1 MSIIDLKRT
10 WAEIDL
16 EALAH
21 NFHEI
26 KARLKPQTK
35 ICCVVKAD
43 GYGHGAVVLCKE
55 YEELGADW
63 FAVSNL
69 EEASQL
75 RAGGIRLPILI
86 LGYTPPAMAGQLD
99 ALKVSQAVYSLDYAR
114 ELSRCAVR
122 MGVQIKSHI
131 KVDTGMSRIGFFY
144 QHPDQDGKALEEM
157 AAACRLPGLVSE
169 GIFTHFAAAD
179 EGEAGRAYTQ
189 AQYHAFCGAIDALS
203 GRGITFTIRHCANSA
218 AVLDYPEYQLD
229 MVRPGIILYGLSPST
244 QMRCRMDYR
253 PVMTLKSVL
262 SMVKE
267 IQPGVSVSYGR
278 RFTASRPMTVGT
290 VPIGYADGYPRALCD
305 QGAYVLVHGRP
316 VPIIGRI
323 CMDQLMVDP
332 TGLQDVRTEDEV
344 ELFGLGISAG
354 ELAEKLG
361 TISYELLCNV
371 SKRVPRVYWKNGASV
386 ERLDYICDGF
396 E

>member
-1 MSIIDLKRT
+1 
-10 WAEIDL
+10 
-16 EALAH
+16 
-21 NFHEI
+21 
-26 KARLKPQTK
+26 
-35 ICCVVKAD
+35 
-43 GYGHGAVVLCKE
+43 
-55 YEELGADW
+55 
-63 FAVSNL
+63 
-69 EEASQL
+69 
-75 RAGGIRLPILI
+75 
-86 LGYTPPAMAGQLD
+86 
-99 ALKVSQAVYSLDYAR
+99 
-114 ELSRCAVR
+114 
-122 MGVQIKSHI
+122 
-131 KVDTGMSRIGFFY
+131 
-144 QHPDQDGKALEEM
+144 
-157 AAACRLPGLVSE
+157 
-169 GIFTHFAAAD
+169 
-179 EGEAGRAYTQ
+179 
-189 AQYHAFCGAIDALS
+189 
-203 GRGITFTIRHCANSA
+203 
-218 AVLDYPEYQLD
+218 
-229 MVRPGIILYGLSPST
+229 
-244 QMRCRMDYR
+244 
-253 PVMTLKSVL
+253 
-262 SMVKE
+262 MVKE

-323 CMDQLMVDP
+323 CMDQLMVDL

>member
-26 KARLKPQTK
+26 KSRLKPKTK
-35 ICCVVKAD
+35 VCCVVKAD

-55 YEELGADW
+55 YEKLGADW

-75 RAGGIRLPILI
+75 RAGGIQLPILV
-86 LGYTPPAMAGQLD
+86 LGYTPPTMAGQLD
-99 ALKVSQAVYSLDYAR
+99 ALRVSQAVYSLDYAK
-114 ELSRCAVR
+114 ELSECAVQ
-122 MGVQIKSHI
+122 MGVQVKSHI

-144 QHPDQDGKALEEM
+144 QQPARDAHALDEM
-157 AAACRLPGLVSE
+157 SEACQLPGLLPE
-169 GIFTHFAAAD
+169 GIFTHFAVAD
-179 EGEAGRAYTQ
+179 EGESGRAYTQ
-189 AQYHAFCGAIDALS
+189 AQYTAFCEAIHQLS
-203 GRGITFTIRHCANSA
+203 KRGITFAIHHCANSA
-218 AVLDYPEYQLD
+218 AVLDYPEFQMD
-229 MVRPGIILYGLSPST
+229 MVRPGIILYGLSPSS
-244 QMRCRMDYR
+244 QVQNGMDYR
-253 PVMTLKSVL
+253 PVMTLKSVV
-262 SMVKE
+262 SMVKT

-278 RFTASRPMTVGT
+278 RFTSDQPMVVGT

-305 QGAYVLVHGRP
+305 KEASVLINGQRA
-316 VPIIGRI
+316 PIIGRI
-323 CMDQLMVDP
+323 CMDQMMVDLTKIP
-332 TGLQDVRTEDEV
+332 DAATENEV
-344 ELFGLGISAG
+344 ELFGLGISAE

-371 SKRVPRVYWKNGASV
+371 SKRVPRVYWKNGTSV